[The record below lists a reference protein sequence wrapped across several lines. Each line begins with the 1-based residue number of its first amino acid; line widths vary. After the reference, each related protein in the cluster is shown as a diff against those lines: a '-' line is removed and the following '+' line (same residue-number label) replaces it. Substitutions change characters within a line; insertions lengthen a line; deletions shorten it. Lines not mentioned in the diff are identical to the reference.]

1 MRPGVKSCV
10 TVPQAIVDG
19 LRSGQDPHNVSSRL
33 SHERKK
39 NCDSLCTEAT
49 IDGLILLRRDYP
61 VAIVSIICLCRP
73 IVNGLNKVAESVL
86 VCGLSFWS
94 CYQASFSVQYGC
106 RISSRSDWEISCRD
120 QIR

>member
-1 MRPGVKSCV
+1 MRPGVESRV

-19 LRSGQDPHNVSSRL
+19 PRSGQDPHNVSSRL

-39 NCDSLCTEAT
+39 NCESLCTEAT

-73 IVNGLNKVAESVL
+73 IVNGFNKVAESVA
-86 VCGLSFWS
+86 VGGLSFWS
-94 CYQASFSVQYGC
+94 CYQASFSIQYGR
-106 RISSRSDWEISCRD
+106 RINMRSDWEIRYRD
-120 QIR
+120 